1 MWSSQLLVL
10 AGFAAMM
17 PFIPL
22 FLKDELGIIDER
34 TRGIWMSAFY
44 FFGTFGYALFC
55 PIWGA
60 LSDRF
65 GVKPMLLRGTFG
77 TAILF
82 PLMAYSPNGWV
93 LVLLRFLLPLG
104 AGIGAGIMLG
114 AAGLS
119 GAMARYERLMLFL
132 FTGLILGGVPDLV
145 HEAQH
150 RERFRPVW
158 LFSLAAGICIA
169 LPMCLLGGEGV
180 SVERLSPV
188 QSFLTGLLEGMGTVV
203 PGVSTSFVLIRLGWY
218 QAYLSAFV
226 GLKLP
231 SLLLIVL
238 GFAVS
243 AFACMQLVSR
253 LFDRYTGHAYYA
265 VLGFLLVSV
274 ALVFPGFTLGR
285 EAWAQLAMLVI
296 GITLVRL
303 MGQFNT

>member
-1 MWSSQLLVL
+1 MRKNHGWLHTILAGLLIGAACILPGASGGVL
-10 AGFAAMM
+10 AV
-17 PFIPL
+17 
-22 FLKDELGIIDER
+22 
-34 TRGIWMSAFY
+34 S
-44 FFGTFGYALFC
+44 FGLY
-55 PIWGA
+55 
-60 LSDRF
+60 R
-65 GVKPMLLRGTFG
+65 PMLD
-77 TAILF
+77 AVMQLF
-82 PLMAYSPNGWV
+82 RNPQKQ
-93 LVLLRFLLPLG
+93 LRFLLPLG

-145 HEAQH
+145 HEAQQ

-188 QSFLTGLLEGMGTVV
+188 QSFLTGLLEGVGTVV